1 MNARNLLWSNAVIAL
16 AAFSAV
22 LTTFGLAHSAPF
34 GRREWA
40 FALGIGAAT
49 WIAYTWQRHVKS
61 TRSRGLRPHHL
72 EWHQQHG
79 PRLRRWGWG
88 LLPVAVLPLALT
100 GEAMVTSSLGTTD
113 DTGVLLA
120 VLLCSAVATALY
132 AGLPGEQGQRRALRR
147 IPGLKMI
154 WIAGSWAS
162 ITALWPLWWSIAGTE
177 LPLNQ
182 ALGAWGERFLVIA
195 ALTLP
200 FDLRDR
206 RWDEAGM
213 RTWPQLLGPG
223 WTRVLGVALVAL
235 AASLRWSQRPEWGIS
250 GLAVLTA
257 MACTV
262 SMARENRTIGYYGL
276 LDALLI
282 ADALLVGWVLQP

>member
-1 MNARNLLWSNAVIAL
+1 MNARNLLWSNVVIAI
-16 AAFSAV
+16 AASCTV
-22 LTTFGLAHSAPF
+22 LTTFGLANSTPF
-34 GRREWA
+34 RLREWA

-61 TRSRGLRPHHL
+61 TRSAGLRPDHL
-72 EWHQQHG
+72 DWHERHED
-79 PRLRRWGWG
+79 PLRRWASA
-88 LLPVAVLPLALT
+88 LLPVALLPVALTLESAQALGTAGRSWIPLAL
-100 GEAMVTSSLGTTD
+100 
-113 DTGVLLA
+113 LLA
-120 VLLCSAVATALY
+120 SVTATALY
-132 AGLPGEQGQRRALRR
+132 AGLPGEQGKRRALRR
-147 IPGLKMI
+147 IPGVKMV

-162 ITALWPLWWSIAGTE
+162 ITALWPLWWSSGADG
-177 LPLNQ
+177 LDLSQ
-182 ALGAWGERFLVIA
+182 ALGIWGERCLVIA

-223 WTRVLGVALVAL
+223 WTRVLGVALVTL
-235 AASLRWSQRPEWGIS
+235 AASFRWTQRPEWGIS
-250 GLAVLTA
+250 GLAVLAA
-257 MACTV
+257 MACAV

-282 ADALLVGWVLQP
+282 ADALWMGWVLQP